1 MNRKV
6 ASCLHL
12 NFHAFPQ
19 LVLPTVLLLRLLPAN
34 ADKSRNMFIVV
45 AQRFSLCKP
54 TTTTTTKTTS
64 FYTRV
69 AYKTNIDFVA
79 VVVVVVAAAALLLL
93 LLLLRLFMLMELPLL
108 MVLLLLVAQ
117 PQLMVLGNAV
127 VPLTAAAGQNFAAH
141 VLSCLTRICILYA
154 RPVPCPL
161 SPCCCSLSNCPRHC
175 L

>member
-1 MNRKV
+1 MNMNRKV

-54 TTTTTTKTTS
+54 TTTTTTS

-79 VVVVVVAAAALLLL
+79 VVVVVAAAAALLM
-93 LLLLRLFMLMELPLL
+93 LLLRLFMLMELPLL

-154 RPVPCPL
+154 RPVSCP
-161 SPCCCSLSNCPRHC
+161 PVSLLLLPF
-175 L
+175 

>member
-1 MNRKV
+1 M
-6 ASCLHL
+6 
-12 NFHAFPQ
+12 
-19 LVLPTVLLLRLLPAN
+19 
-34 ADKSRNMFIVV
+34 
-45 AQRFSLCKP
+45 
-54 TTTTTTKTTS
+54 
-64 FYTRV
+64 

-93 LLLLRLFMLMELPLL
+93 VLLLRLFMLMELPLL

-154 RPVPCPL
+154 RPAPVPCLPAAAPFL
-161 SPCCCSLSNCPRHC
+161 TAPGIACSFPDSSPTPPALTSPAS
-175 L
+175 

>member
-1 MNRKV
+1 MNMNRIV

-45 AQRFSLCKP
+45 AQRFSLCNP
-54 TTTTTTKTTS
+54 TTTTTTS

-154 RPVPCPL
+154 RPVPCP
-161 SPCCCSLSNCPRHC
+161 PVSLLLLPF
-175 L
+175 

>member
-54 TTTTTTKTTS
+54 TTTATRRTTS

-93 LLLLRLFMLMELPLL
+93 LLLRLFMLMELPLL
-108 MVLLLLVAQ
+108 MMLLLLVAQ

-154 RPVPCPL
+154 RPVPL

>member
-1 MNRKV
+1 MNMNRKV

-45 AQRFSLCKP
+45 AQRFSLCNP
-54 TTTTTTKTTS
+54 TTTTTTS

-93 LLLLRLFMLMELPLL
+93 
-108 MVLLLLVAQ
+108 
-117 PQLMVLGNAV
+117 
-127 VPLTAAAGQNFAAH
+127 
-141 VLSCLTRICILYA
+141 
-154 RPVPCPL
+154 
-161 SPCCCSLSNCPRHC
+161 
-175 L
+175 